1 MALLRFN
8 NTFIIQR
15 SFAFA
20 MERFLF
26 HADFAEVIFSPE
38 ILHWFIFRKNPLRS
52 SRNLRATNK
61 SQFLSHADFADFAE
75 VIFLQRFVT
84 GSYSSKRLCILRV
97 ICVRHKEGCPQ
108 PSVAVK

>member
-8 NTFIIQR
+8 NTFIVQR

-26 HADFAEVIFSPE
+26 HADFA
-38 ILHWFIFRKNPLRS
+38 
-52 SRNLRATNK
+52 
-61 SQFLSHADFADFAE
+61 DFAE
-75 VIFLQRFVT
+75 VIFLQRFFIDT
-84 GSYSSKRLCILRV
+84 YSAKILCVLRV
-97 ICVRHKEGCPQ
+97 ICVRHKERCPQ

>member
-8 NTFIIQR
+8 NTFIVQR

-26 HADFAEVIFSPE
+26 HADFAEVIF
-38 ILHWFIFRKNPLRS
+38 
-52 SRNLRATNK
+52 
-61 SQFLSHADFADFAE
+61 
-75 VIFLQRFVT
+75 LQRFVT
-84 GSYSSKRLCILRV
+84 GSYSAKILCVLCV